1 MCQPSSTAHEDCGLC
16 EKCAAGNC
24 ETESAEEDLKNDC
37 GVQSC
42 TDLLYGNVGTPSRI
56 EFTVVGAAANEAAR
70 IEALCKSLGAPLLI
84 SEPVARHL
92 PAELRSLGPQRLR
105 GVGEPI
111 ELFTCKTLA

>member
-1 MCQPSSTAHEDCGLC
+1 MARMQTVNQRRAAAPLRFGIGLHLG
-16 EKCAAGNC
+16 E
-24 ETESAEEDLKNDC
+24 
-37 GVQSC
+37 V
-42 TDLLYGNVGTPSRI
+42 LYGNVGTPSRI